1 MSKPIPARTL
11 SALPVFLALSALSAL
26 APSAARAASNCDGIQ
41 AEIADKFRAGGI
53 TEFRLSVVDMEA
65 AVPGRVVGRCEQGT
79 KKIVFVQDGPA
90 QPAQAQ
96 PQTQFQTQAQ
106 AVPRPAAPPPRRQE
120 IITECRDGTV
130 AADGECP
137 R

>member
-1 MSKPIPARTL
+1 MNKPI
-11 SALPVFLALSALSAL
+11 LALLAL
-26 APSAARAASNCDGIQ
+26 APLAAGAASNCDAIQ

-53 TEFRLSVVDMEA
+53 TEFRLSIVDMEA
-65 AVPGRVVGRCEQGT
+65 GTAGRVVGRCEQGT

-90 QPAQAQ
+90 MPVQAQAQ
-96 PQTQFQTQAQ
+96 AQVPLQA
-106 AVPRPAAPPPRRQE
+106 APRPAVPPPRRQE
-120 IITECRDGTV
+120 IITECRDGSV

>member
-1 MSKPIPARTL
+1 MSKPTPALITL
-11 SALPVFLALSALSAL
+11 TALLALLGSQS
-26 APSAARAASNCDGIQ
+26 ARAASNCDALQ

-53 TEFRLSVVDMEA
+53 AEFRLSIVDMEA
-65 AVPGRVVGRCEQGT
+65 NTAGRVVGRCEQGT

-96 PQTQFQTQAQ
+96 VHTQAPTQVQ
-106 AVPRPAAPPPRRQE
+106 AQPAPRPAAPAPRRQE
-120 IITECRDGTV
+120 VITECRDGSV
-130 AADGECP
+130 APDGECP